1 MVVAGYYKK
10 TLMVICLCIVLFA
23 GSLFVMGQRLE
34 IRNQKLEFGSQNL
47 EVRSQRSEAGDQKS
61 EVGDQKSE
69 VRDQGFCEERF
80 EYFNDF
86 IVQLKDD
93 RKKDRVLICDVVIE
107 LNRGMKLPQ
116 ERIELRKIIYNTLKE
131 PLKIPPPAS
140 QARALRARGDFHP
153 SDLYEIRKSLKEK
166 INISLNNF
174 MGDEII
180 KKVYFTKFLLL

>member
-1 MVVAGYYKK
+1 
-10 TLMVICLCIVLFA
+10 MVICLCIVLFA
-23 GSLFVMGQRLE
+23 GSLFVMSQRLE

-47 EVRSQRSEAGDQKS
+47 EVRSQSLPAVSLAGSEAGDQKS
-61 EVGDQKSE
+61 EVG
-69 VRDQGFCEERF
+69 DQGFCEERF